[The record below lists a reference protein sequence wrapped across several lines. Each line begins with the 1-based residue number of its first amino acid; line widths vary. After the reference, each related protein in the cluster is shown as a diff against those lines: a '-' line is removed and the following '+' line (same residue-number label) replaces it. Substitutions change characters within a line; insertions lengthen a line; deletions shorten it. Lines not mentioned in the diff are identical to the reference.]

1 MQAQEL
7 WNCLPPPPQCSC
19 FYLEPNHS
27 AATTNAHSSWCIH
40 GAKAKPI
47 SLLWKLFHQY
57 FYIYCCF
64 FFQTAYQRHLLKR
77 NICFLSFKDEETLV
91 TQYRILHRK
100 FWRTMKDNQML
111 LLKSKGYNPRGSIH
125 RCICHEMSLTQLFTV
140 KFLYKLGIV
149 PLMSHITEG

>member
-111 LLKSKGYNPRGSIH
+111 LLKSIKAITLGVPFTDVSAMKCHWPNSSLLSSSIN
-125 RCICHEMSLTQLFTV
+125 
-140 KFLYKLGIV
+140 
-149 PLMSHITEG
+149 